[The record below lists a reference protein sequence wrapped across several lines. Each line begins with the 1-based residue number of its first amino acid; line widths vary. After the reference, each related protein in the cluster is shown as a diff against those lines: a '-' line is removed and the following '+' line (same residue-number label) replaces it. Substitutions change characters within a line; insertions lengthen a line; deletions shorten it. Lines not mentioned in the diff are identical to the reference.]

1 MGTLA
6 DAPKPAVLFFGP
18 FVGWG
23 PRERGL
29 LREAKEATSVGI
41 KVVICCPLDS
51 YIHVEA
57 KNLGIETQ
65 AIRVVSGARWMNAYK
80 DIFKLLINRHHLTH
94 FHCFDNISLFACS
107 YFLRS
112 YPHIALIW
120 SIHGT
125 PPTLK
130 GNWLEKILLRRADR
144 FLLPSSLSVSK
155 LTEQLKIP
163 THKVARVGLA
173 IDSNEISKQAPS
185 LIDGFKIGLSL
196 VDGEES
202 LKSTEVVARSLA
214 LVLARGIENAKLLL
228 HTPRDWNTSVWRK
241 GLEAVIESLNLEP
254 HVTFVS
260 GIDFSSFI
268 GSVHLNIAIETGA
281 VPYDQLE
288 TCFLAGV
295 PVIYPRNR
303 SYRDLLYGIEVGAF
317 SYKPRDSREMA
328 EKILKLY
335 STWSEQ
341 RQAMQGLKE
350 EHSKWHEPALVRSQL
365 EQVYKK
371 TMLRR
376 AKYWQRYNKSR

>member
-1 MGTLA
+1 M
-6 DAPKPAVLFFGP
+6 
-18 FVGWG
+18 
-23 PRERGL
+23 
-29 LREAKEATSVGI
+29 
-41 KVVICCPLDS
+41 ICCPLDS

-57 KNLGIETQ
+57 KSLGIETQ
-65 AIRVVSGARWMNAYK
+65 AIRVVTGARWMSAYK
-80 DIFKLLINRHHLTH
+80 EVFKLLIKRHQLTH
-94 FHCFDNISLFACS
+94 FHCFDNVSLFACS
-107 YFLRS
+107 YFLRP
-112 YPHIALIW
+112 YPQIALIW

-130 GNWLEKILLRRADR
+130 GNWLEKILLKRADR

-173 IDSNEISKQAPS
+173 IDSKSISNHEPS
-185 LIDGFKIGLSL
+185 LSDGFKIGLSL
-196 VDGEES
+196 IDGEES

-214 LVLARGIENAKLLL
+214 LVLSRGIDNAKLLL
-228 HTPRDWNTSVWRK
+228 HTPRDWNTSVWRS
-241 GLEAVIESLNLEP
+241 GLEHVIESLNLKP
-254 HVTFVS
+254 YVTFVS
-260 GIDFSSFI
+260 GVDFSSFI
-268 GSVHLNIAIETGA
+268 GNIHISIAIETST

-303 SYRDLLYGIEVGAF
+303 SYRDLLHGVDVGAF

-328 EKILKLY
+328 EKLLMVY
-335 STWSEQ
+335 STWTEQ

-376 AKYWQRYNKSR
+376 AKHWNRFNK

>member
-1 MGTLA
+1 VGPLVDT
-6 DAPKPAVLFFGP
+6 PKPSVLFFGP
-18 FVGWG
+18 FIGWG
-23 PRERGL
+23 PKERGL
-29 LREAKEATSVGI
+29 LREAKEVTSIGI

-80 DIFKLLINRHHLTH
+80 DVFKLLIKRHQLTH
-94 FHCFDNISLFACS
+94 FHCFDNISLFICS
-107 YFLRS
+107 YFLRP
-112 YPHIALIW
+112 YPQIALIW

-130 GNWLEKILLRRADR
+130 GNWLEKILLKRADR

-173 IDSNEISKQAPS
+173 IDSKSISNHEPS
-185 LIDGFKIGLSL
+185 LLDGFKIGLSL

-202 LKSTEVVARSLA
+202 LKSTEVVARSLS
-214 LVLARGIENAKLLL
+214 LVLARGIDNAKLLL
-228 HTPRDWNTSVWRK
+228 HTPRDWNTSVWRS
-241 GLEAVIESLNLEP
+241 GLESVIDSLDLKP
-254 HVTFVS
+254 YVTFVS
-260 GIDFSSFI
+260 GVDFSSFI
-268 GSVHLNIAIETGA
+268 SDIHISIAIETST

-288 TCFLAGV
+288 TSFLAGV

-303 SYRDLLYGIEVGAF
+303 SYRDLLYGVEVGAF

-376 AKYWQRYNKSR
+376 AKYWLQYNK

>member
-1 MGTLA
+1 MGPLVDT
-6 DAPKPAVLFFGP
+6 PKPSVLFFGP
-18 FVGWG
+18 FIGWG
-23 PRERGL
+23 PKERGL
-29 LREAKEATSVGI
+29 LREAKEVTSIGI

-80 DIFKLLINRHHLTH
+80 DVFKLLIKRHQLTH
-94 FHCFDNISLFACS
+94 FHCFDNISLFICS
-107 YFLRS
+107 YFLRP
-112 YPHIALIW
+112 YPQIALIW

-130 GNWLEKILLRRADR
+130 GNWLEKILLKRADR

-163 THKVARVGLA
+163 SHKVARVGLA
-173 IDSNEISKQAPS
+173 IDSKSISNHEPS
-185 LIDGFKIGLSL
+185 LLDGFKIGLSL

-202 LKSTEVVARSLA
+202 LKSTEVVARSLS
-214 LVLARGIENAKLLL
+214 LVLARGIDNAKLLL
-228 HTPRDWNTSVWRK
+228 HTPRDWNTSVWRSS
-241 GLEAVIESLNLEP
+241 LESVIDSLDLNP
-254 HVTFVS
+254 YVTFVS
-260 GIDFSSFI
+260 GVDFSSFI
-268 GSVHLNIAIETGA
+268 SDIHISIAIETST

-288 TCFLAGV
+288 TSFLAGV

-303 SYRDLLYGIEVGAF
+303 SYRDLLYGVEVGAF

-335 STWSEQ
+335 STWTEQ

-376 AKYWQRYNKSR
+376 AKYWLRHNK